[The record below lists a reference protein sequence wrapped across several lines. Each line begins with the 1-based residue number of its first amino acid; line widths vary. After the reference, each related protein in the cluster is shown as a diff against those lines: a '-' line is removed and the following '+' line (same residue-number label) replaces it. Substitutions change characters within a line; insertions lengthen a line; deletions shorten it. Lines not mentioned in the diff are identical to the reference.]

1 MPDCWY
7 AFVPQVGCIQN
18 FLKPMSRNEKHQNRC
33 AMQTNA
39 YERRPDAYRMQTWRR
54 RITPRSSGRHES
66 KSPPERRAGGRKQKV
81 SDQKLVPC
89 QITKSGSR

>member
-1 MPDCWY
+1 MPDCSY
-7 AFVPQVGCIQN
+7 AFVLQVGCTQI
-18 FLKPMSRNEKHQNRC
+18 FLKPMIRNEKHQIRC
-33 AMQTNA
+33 AMQTSA

-54 RITPRSSGRHES
+54 RITPRSSGRRES
-66 KSPPERRAGGRKQKV
+66 KSPPERRAGGRNQEV